1 MSFGFTEEL
10 TRRVEHPI
18 TEVVRPG
25 LDLVELLIRQ
35 GLSPGHS
42 LPASELDQA
51 RWAPYD
57 GHSIEARIYCEN
69 PLAGFRP
76 SPGRLQLVEWADV
89 GERGRIE
96 TWVKS
101 GTLVTP
107 NYDPMIAKVVVWGRD
122 RAAAIAQLNK
132 VLAES
137 KLSGPLTNIHYL
149 REILACDAF
158 RGARVNTVF
167 LDTFPYAPPV
177 IEIISPGLST
187 SVQDLPGRSVGLGIP
202 RGGAA
207 DMLGLQAANVLVGN
221 DPNAEGLEM
230 TMMGSKVKFHAAA
243 TIALAGAE
251 MKVTIDKKEVPMWE
265 TLHIAA
271 GSVLN
276 VGAAND
282 DGIRIYLAIRG
293 GLPTI
298 APYMG
303 SKSTFAGASL
313 GGYQGR
319 PLFAGDML
327 DIDLDSA
334 KFDHKLSIPIEAR
347 PKLSRAWDLEVTV
360 SAQWS
365 DEFVTK
371 GGMKAL
377 LDAEWTATAASNRSG
392 LRLDGPQVQWARVD
406 GGEGGSHPSN
416 ILDQGY
422 AVGALNLN
430 GDTPVL
436 FGVDGPDLGGFAN
449 ILAVS
454 RASMWKLGQM
464 RPEDKIHFKLITR
477 EDSHRLAASHKAW
490 LAALVKREDASKYAP
505 TASLAPGLAT
515 ATITSCTVVKE
526 ADWVIKEA
534 GDEFVILEVGQMT
547 LDVSARVRIELLER
561 ALRAKNLNGIVYFI
575 SCVRSTLVH
584 YDPAKMTQDD
594 LVLIMAETARA
605 LPDPASVEIPIKV
618 YRLPVVPN
626 DPWTKECIEFY
637 MKSARKEAVYLPDNC
652 AYVNRNNG
660 LGPNGVRDAL
670 LNTPWF
676 VIARGFFVML
686 PLIVPLDPRH
696 RVLAQKYNPSRT
708 RTPDGAI
715 GLAGVIGSI
724 YPIESPGGYQ
734 LLGRTI
740 TTWRPWNERPCLV
753 ETFDQIEYFEVSED
767 EYLRLDREYKAGI
780 WVPEVRDETFK
791 MAQYSQW
798 VGGMKDE
805 VAAFKA
811 KQKAASEEVGREE
824 AKLFAKFLKEK
835 EAEAAALA
843 ANKAKGIV
851 VEQQGTPVTAPLAA
865 SMWKFYVQPGDVI
878 ADDDQRIIELE
889 AMKTSVW
896 VTPGDDT
903 VGKKVLSLAVKE
915 GDSVQPGQ
923 VLLYLE

>member
-1 MSFGFTEEL
+1 MIATL
-10 TRRVEHPI
+10 TARVEHPI

-35 GLSPGHS
+35 GLSPGQS
-42 LPASELDQA
+42 LPAAELPQA
-51 RWAPYD
+51 RWEGFD

-76 SPGRLQLVEWADV
+76 SPGRLQHVEWADV
-89 GERGRIE
+89 GPRGRIE

-101 GTLVTP
+101 GTMVTP
-107 NYDPMIAKVVVWGRD
+107 SYDPMIAKVVVWGAD
-122 RAAAIAQLNK
+122 RSAAIEQLNR

-149 REILACDAF
+149 REILACDSFKA
-158 RGARVNTVF
+158 ARVNTVF

-177 IEIISPGLST
+177 IEIIAPGLST

-207 DMLGLQAANVLVGN
+207 DMLALQAANVLVGN
-221 DPNAEGLEM
+221 DPNTEGLEM
-230 TMMGSKVKFHAAA
+230 TMMGSKIKFHAAA

-251 MKVTIDKKEVPMWE
+251 MKITIDKIEVPMWE

-276 VGAAND
+276 VGAANS

-298 APYMG
+298 APYLG

-334 KFDHKLSIPIEAR
+334 RFECTLSIPLEAQ
-347 PKLSRAWDLEVTV
+347 PKLSRDWELEVTV

-365 DEFVTK
+365 DEFVTQE
-371 GGMKAL
+371 GMKAL

-392 LRLDGPQVQWARVD
+392 LRLEGPQVQWARTD

-464 RPEDKIHFKLITR
+464 RPEDKIRFKLITR

-490 LAALVKREDASKYAP
+490 LCALVKGGDGACQYTP
-505 TASLAPGLAT
+505 TAKIAPGISVAN
-515 ATITSCTVVKE
+515 ITSSTIMTE

-534 GDEFVILEVGQMT
+534 GDEFVILEVGEMS
-547 LDVSARVRIELLER
+547 LDVSGRVRIELLER
-561 ALRAKNLNGIVYFI
+561 ALRAKDLEGIVYFI

-584 YDPAKMTQDD
+584 YDPAKMTQNE
-594 LVLIMAETARA
+594 LVAIMAATARS
-605 LPDPASVEIPIKV
+605 LPDPADVEIPIKI

-696 RVLAQKYNPSRT
+696 RVLGQKYNPSRT

-734 LLGRTI
+734 LLGRTL

-780 WVPEVRDETFK
+780 WAPEVREAMFK
-791 MAQYSQW
+791 MADYSRW
-798 VGGMKDE
+798 VGGMDE
-805 VAAFKA
+805 EVKAFKA

-824 AKLFAKFLKEK
+824 AVLFANFLKEK
-835 EAEAAALA
+835 EVEAKVLA
-843 ANKAKGIV
+843 ANKANGLIIQDK
-851 VEQQGTPVTAPLAA
+851 GTPVTAPLAA

-903 VGKKVLSLAVKE
+903 VGKKVLSFAVKE
-915 GDSVQPGQ
+915 GDAVQPGQ